1 MTQRA
6 HRAFDPSLLILPAF
20 ALLILLFV
28 IPLVWFFVGVLAEE
42 GSVGAVVERFVDVLS
57 APGIVNAL
65 VATNWI
71 SALVTALTLVI
82 GYPIA
87 YYLANSTGWRFA
99 LVLFC
104 IIVPYFTSVIVRTYS
119 WMVLLGRNGA
129 INQTLLSLGIIDA
142 PLQLLYNKMGVLIG
156 MTYVLMPYMVLTL
169 YATMRAIDTNL
180 VRAAYGLGAS
190 PLYTFR
196 KVYFP
201 LSLHGVIS
209 GALIVFILA
218 IGFLHHAG
226 ADGRAERRDDRDA
239 DRARGRDHARLDER
253 GHHVDGAAGDDA
265 RALCH
270 LLSRHRRPTHDG
282 GVRRWDGQEVQPYH
296 STSRLACLLL
306 MVPILIVC
314 VLAFSGEGYLRF
326 PPNSFSLRWFAA
338 FFGDTRWRQ
347 SLSSSLIIALIACVI
362 STVLGFFA
370 AYAFVRGDFRAKKI
384 VLSVLLIPIIV
395 PHVITAIAMYFMTAK
410 FGLIGN
416 VVWIGFCH
424 AVVTLPIVVL
434 ILLSSLQGV
443 DINLERA
450 GLSLGG
456 SRVYVFRRVV
466 IPLAFPGIMSSA
478 LFAFLASFDE
488 LIISL
493 FLAGVRAQTLPVRI
507 WNSLHL
513 ELEPVIAAVS
523 AFLIA
528 VTGVVLLFDMFLRSL
543 RAAKATG
550 KNGST

>member
-1 MTQRA
+1 MTRRA

-42 GSVGAVVERFVDVLS
+42 GSVGAVIERFVDVLS

-129 INQTLLSLGIIDA
+129 INQTLLSLGVIDA

-169 YATMRAIDTNL
+169 YATMRGIDTNL

-218 IGFLHHAG
+218 IGFFITPALMGGPSDVMIAMLIE
-226 ADGRAERRDDRDA
+226 RAVEIT
-239 DRARGRDHARLDER
+239 LDWTS
-253 GHHVDGAAGDDA
+253 AAIMSM
-265 RALCH
+265 AL
-270 LLSRHRRPTHDG
+270 LAMTLVLYVVYYRVTD
-282 GVRRWDGQEVQPYH
+282 VRRMMG
-296 STSRLACLLL
+296 A
-306 MVPILIVC
+306 
-314 VLAFSGEGYLRF
+314 
-326 PPNSFSLRWFAA
+326 
-338 FFGDTRWRQ
+338 
-347 SLSSSLIIALIACVI
+347 
-362 STVLGFFA
+362 
-370 AYAFVRGDFRAKKI
+370 
-384 VLSVLLIPIIV
+384 
-395 PHVITAIAMYFMTAK
+395 
-410 FGLIGN
+410 
-416 VVWIGFCH
+416 
-424 AVVTLPIVVL
+424 
-434 ILLSSLQGV
+434 
-443 DINLERA
+443 
-450 GLSLGG
+450 
-456 SRVYVFRRVV
+456 
-466 IPLAFPGIMSSA
+466 
-478 LFAFLASFDE
+478 
-488 LIISL
+488 
-493 FLAGVRAQTLPVRI
+493 
-507 WNSLHL
+507 
-513 ELEPVIAAVS
+513 
-523 AFLIA
+523 
-528 VTGVVLLFDMFLRSL
+528 
-543 RAAKATG
+543 
-550 KNGST
+550 